1 MEHSPVREAVD
12 GRRVLSVREADVVFD
27 YRIEPAVEA

>member
-12 GRRVLSVREADVVFD
+12 GRGLISVRAADVVFD
-27 YRIEPAVEA
+27 DRIKPAVEA